1 MQKEAQTMKLPDVTK
16 ILNNKTLQ
24 EVAGVY
30 IQLNSQ
36 AAQSGLSTTQVAE
49 AIFNGA
55 LTTPHI
61 PNLQHVMNDLTGGL
75 TSLQLKQYIKLYLVG
90 EAAKMIGIGA
100 KYGNLA
106 SNFAKNA
113 AKGAVIASLVT
124 HATIW
129 NSPGP
134 DAGSY
139 TKRNFALAPTVNGYG
154 YP

>member
-1 MQKEAQTMKLPDVTK
+1 MKMPDVTK
-16 ILNNKTLQ
+16 ILNNTTLQ
-24 EVAGVY
+24 QVAGVY

-36 AAQSGLSTTQVAE
+36 AVQSGLSTTQVAE

-61 PNLQHVMNDLTGGL
+61 PNLQHVLNDLTGGL
-75 TSLQLKQYIKLYLVG
+75 TSMQLKQYIKLYLVG
-90 EAAKMIGIGA
+90 EGLKMVGVGA

-134 DAGSY
+134 DSGSY
-139 TKRNFALAPTVNGYG
+139 TSKNFASAPAIGSYD
-154 YP
+154 Y